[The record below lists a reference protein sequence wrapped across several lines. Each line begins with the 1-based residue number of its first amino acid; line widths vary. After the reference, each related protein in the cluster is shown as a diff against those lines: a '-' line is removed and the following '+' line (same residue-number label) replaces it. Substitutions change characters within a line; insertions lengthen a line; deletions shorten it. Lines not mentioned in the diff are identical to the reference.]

1 MNNERAKQFN
11 ELEKNLY
18 IKEFY
23 TLEQLSNELNMNIQ
37 TLRKIVKAGELKV
50 SKIGNRYIVKRDD
63 INKWLENNV
72 LTKKQLK
79 ETQEKFKASYIE
91 SLKQVNW
98 T

>member
-91 SLKQVNW
+91 SLKQVN
-98 T
+98 

>member
-50 SKIGNRYIVKRDD
+50 SKIGNRYIAKRDD
-63 INKWLENNV
+63 INKWLESNV

-91 SLKQVNW
+91 SLNK
-98 T
+98 